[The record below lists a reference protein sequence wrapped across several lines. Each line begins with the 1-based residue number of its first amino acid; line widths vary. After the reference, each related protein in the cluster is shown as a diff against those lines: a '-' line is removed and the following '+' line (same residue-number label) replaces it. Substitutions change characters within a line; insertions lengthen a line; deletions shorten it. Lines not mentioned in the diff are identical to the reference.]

1 MELSRGEARK
11 NLIMQRGCKE
21 DAKRTQREKPD
32 VGKGEAGENT
42 ELELLA
48 KEDLN
53 KTAARN
59 STK

>member
-1 MELSRGEARK
+1 MRHGK
-11 NLIMQRGCKE
+11 NLIMQRECKE
-21 DAKRTQREKPD
+21 NAKRTQREKPD